1 MLFRVVCLLALLCP
15 SLLADKAVD
24 VVDRSE
30 AVYSH
35 AGTFFA
41 KFTQVVSTGDFF
53 DDEKTSGSLTMS
65 YPRKFRIDTPD
76 QVIASD
82 GDSLWSYSA
91 ENKQVT
97 IDAVSKS
104 KETVTPADYLF
115 NFKQNYD
122 LEYDSTTTIDKT
134 SVHKLS
140 LKSKSTDQYV
150 QSMKLYL
157 DANNFTVRR
166 VIYRDINDN
175 KITLDFSG
183 WKMGIRVAP
192 EQFRFKTPRGVEEVR
207 LP

>member
-1 MLFRVVCLLALLCP
+1 MSTSLF
-15 SLLADKAVD
+15 ADRATDLVD
-24 VVDRSE
+24 KSE
-30 AVYSH
+30 AVYSR
-35 AGTFFA
+35 AGAFSA

-53 DDEKTSGSLTMS
+53 DDEKTDGVLMMS

-97 IDAVSKS
+97 IDAASKS
-104 KETVTPADYLF
+104 KDVATPADYLF
-115 NFKQNYD
+115 NFKQNYT
-122 LEYDSTTTIDKT
+122 LEYDSTAIIGKT
-134 SVHKLS
+134 AVHQLS
-140 LKSKSTDQYV
+140 LKSKVRDQYV
-150 QSMKLYL
+150 RSLKLFL
-157 DANNFTVRR
+157 DAENFTVRR

-175 KITLDFSG
+175 RITLDFSG
-183 WKMGIRVAP
+183 WKLGIKIAP